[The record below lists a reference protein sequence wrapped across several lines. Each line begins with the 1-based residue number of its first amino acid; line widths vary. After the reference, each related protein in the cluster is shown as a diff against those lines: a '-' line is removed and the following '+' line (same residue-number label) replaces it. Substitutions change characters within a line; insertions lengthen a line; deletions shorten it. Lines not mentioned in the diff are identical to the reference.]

1 MSVTVS
7 MLAVHLAA
15 ASPTPSPSPSPASSS
30 GFTWGDAIT
39 IFVLVIVGLLILFA
53 FVGRRSRRLTYRPRV
68 QTEHDREVLEAAE
81 EDVEAIEDNSWVTRR
96 DVPGSRE
103 DDL

>member
-1 MSVTVS
+1 MSVALS
-7 MLAVHLAA
+7 MLTAQVAA
-15 ASPTPSPSPSPASSS
+15 ASPSPSPTASTSS

-53 FVGRRSRRLTYRPRV
+53 FVGRRSRRLSYRPRV

>member
-1 MSVTVS
+1 MV
-7 MLAVHLAA
+7 A
-15 ASPTPSPSPSPASSS
+15 
-30 GFTWGDAIT
+30 
-39 IFVLVIVGLLILFA
+39 LLILLA
-53 FVGRRSRRLTYRPRV
+53 FVGRRNRRLTYRPRV

-96 DVPGSRE
+96 DIPGSRE

>member
-1 MSVTVS
+1 
-7 MLAVHLAA
+7 MLTAQVAA
-15 ASPTPSPSPSPASSS
+15 ASPTPSPAASTSS
-30 GFTWGDAIT
+30 GFTLGDAIT
-39 IFVLVIVGLLILFA
+39 IFVLVIVALLILFA
-53 FVGRRSRRLTYRPRV
+53 FIGRRSRRLTYRPRV

-96 DVPGSRE
+96 DIPGSRE

>member
-7 MLAVHLAA
+7 LLSAQLAA
-15 ASPTPSPSPSPASSS
+15 ASPSPSPSPASSS
-30 GFTWGDAIT
+30 GFTWGDALT
-39 IFVLVIVGLLILFA
+39 IFILVIVGLLILVA
-53 FVGRRSRRLTYRPRV
+53 FVGRRSRRLSYRPRV
-68 QTEHDREVLEAAE
+68 LTEHDEEVREAAE
-81 EDVEAIEDNSWVTRR
+81 DDIDAIEDNSWVTRR

>member
-1 MSVTVS
+1 MSVALR
-7 MLAVHLAA
+7 MLTAQVAA
-15 ASPTPSPSPSPASSS
+15 ASPSPSPSSSASS

-39 IFVLVIVGLLILFA
+39 IFVLVIVALLILLA
-53 FVGRRSRRLTYRPRV
+53 FVGRRTRRLTYRPRV
-68 QTEHDREVLEAAE
+68 QTEHDREILEAAE

-96 DVPGSRE
+96 DIPGSRE

>member
-1 MSVTVS
+1 MSVALS
-7 MLAVHLAA
+7 MLTTQLAA
-15 ASPTPSPSPSPASSS
+15 ASPSPSPAASTSS

-39 IFVLVIVGLLILFA
+39 IFILVIVGLLILFA

-81 EDVEAIEDNSWVTRR
+81 DDVEAIEDNSWVSRR

>member
-7 MLAVHLAA
+7 MLSAQLAA
-15 ASPTPSPSPSPASSS
+15 ATPSPSPSPASSS
-30 GFTWGDAIT
+30 GFTWGDALT
-39 IFVLVIVGLLILFA
+39 IFILVIVGLLILVA
-53 FVGRRSRRLTYRPRV
+53 FVGRRSRRLSYRPRV
-68 QTEHDREVLEAAE
+68 LTEHDEEVREAAE
-81 EDVEAIEDNSWVTRR
+81 DDIDAIEDNSWVTRR

>member
-1 MSVTVS
+1 MSVSVS
-7 MLAVHLAA
+7 MLTAQVAA
-15 ASPTPSPSPSPASSS
+15 ATPSPSPSPAASS

-39 IFVLVIVGLLILFA
+39 IFILVIVALFILFA
-53 FVGRRSRRLTYRPRV
+53 FVGRRSRRLSYRPRV

-81 EDVEAIEDNSWVTRR
+81 EDVDAIEDNSWVTRR
-96 DVPGSRE
+96 DIPGSRE

>member
-1 MSVTVS
+1 MSVALS
-7 MLAVHLAA
+7 MLTTQLAA
-15 ASPTPSPSPSPASSS
+15 ASPSPSPAASTSS

-39 IFVLVIVGLLILFA
+39 IFILVIVGLLILFA
-53 FVGRRSRRLTYRPRV
+53 FVGRRSKRLTYRPRV

-81 EDVEAIEDNSWVTRR
+81 DDVEAIEDNSWVTRR

>member
-7 MLAVHLAA
+7 VLAVQLAA
-15 ASPTPSPSPSPASSS
+15 ASPSPSPTSSSSS
-30 GFTWGDAIT
+30 GFTWGDAIP
-39 IFVLVIVGLLILFA
+39 IFILVIVGLLILMA
-53 FVGRRSRRLTYRPRV
+53 FVGRRSRRLTYRPRLR
-68 QTEHDREVLEAAE
+68 TEHERAVREAAE
-81 EDVEAIEDNSWVTRR
+81 EDVEAIEDDSWVTRR

>member
-7 MLAVHLAA
+7 MLGAQLAA
-15 ASPTPSPSPSPASSS
+15 ASPSPSPSPASSS
-30 GFTWGDAIT
+30 GFTWGDALT
-39 IFVLVIVGLLILFA
+39 IFILVMVGLLILLA
-53 FVGRRSRRLTYRPRV
+53 FVGRRSRRLSYRPRPV
-68 QTEHDREVLEAAE
+68 RTEHDYEFREAAE
-81 EDVEAIEDNSWVTRR
+81 EDIEAIEDDGGPPRR

>member
-7 MLAVHLAA
+7 MLSAQLAA
-15 ASPTPSPSPSPASSS
+15 ATPSPSPSPASSS
-30 GFTWGDAIT
+30 GFTWGDALT
-39 IFVLVIVGLLILFA
+39 IFILVIVGLLILVA
-53 FVGRRSRRLTYRPRV
+53 FVGRRSRRLSYRPRV
-68 QTEHDREVLEAAE
+68 LTEHDEEVREAAE
-81 EDVEAIEDNSWVTRR
+81 DDIDDIEDNSWVTRR

>member
-1 MSVTVS
+1 MSVALS
-7 MLAVHLAA
+7 MLTAQVAA
-15 ASPTPSPSPSPASSS
+15 ASPSPSPTASTSS

-53 FVGRRSRRLTYRPRV
+53 FVGRRSRRLSYRPRV

-81 EDVEAIEDNSWVTRR
+81 DDVEAIEDNSWVTRR

>member
-7 MLAVHLAA
+7 MLGAQLAA
-15 ASPTPSPSPSPASSS
+15 ASPSPSPSPASSS
-30 GFTWGDAIT
+30 GFTWGDALT
-39 IFVLVIVGLLILFA
+39 IFILVIVGLLILFA

-68 QTEHDREVLEAAE
+68 LTEHDEEVREAAE
-81 EDVEAIEDNSWVTRR
+81 EDVEAIEDTSWVTRR
-96 DVPGSRE
+96 DIPGSRE

>member
-1 MSVTVS
+1 MSVALS
-7 MLAVHLAA
+7 MLTAQVAA
-15 ASPTPSPSPSPASSS
+15 ASPSPSPAASTSS

-39 IFVLVIVGLLILFA
+39 IFILVIVGLLILFA
-53 FVGRRSRRLTYRPRV
+53 FIGRRSRRLSYRPRV

>member
-7 MLAVHLAA
+7 VLAVHLAA
-15 ASPTPSPSPSPASSS
+15 ASPSPSPTAASSS
-30 GFTWGDAIT
+30 GFTWGDALT
-39 IFVLVIVGLLILFA
+39 IFVLVIVGLLILVA
-53 FVGRRSRRLTYRPRV
+53 FVGRRSRRLAYRPRLR
-68 QTEHDREVLEAAE
+68 TEHEVDVREAAE
-81 EDVEAIEDNSWVTRR
+81 EDVDAIEDTSWVTRR

>member
-1 MSVTVS
+1 MSVALS
-7 MLAVHLAA
+7 MLTAQLAA
-15 ASPTPSPSPSPASSS
+15 ASPSPSPTASTSS

-39 IFVLVIVGLLILFA
+39 IFILVIVGLLILFA
-53 FVGRRSRRLTYRPRV
+53 FVGRRSRRLSYRPRV

-96 DVPGSRE
+96 DIPGSRE